1 MVAPIEFQA
10 WEARIERLEAEP
22 LAERVQL
29 RVGSFDRAD
38 GVDYRL
44 EDRVRWLDLIA
55 DVDQPGRHFF
65 PPKIEAAD
73 LRHLFE
79 RPAEEVDL
87 PAFRPRHLA
96 LHPQPDSLPGEL
108 HRRRYAR
115 RLYGDKSDGGDPTT
129 VYPLDTRS
137 EFSDTAYPWS
147 CCGRVDTPG
156 GAGSGVMVGRRHML
170 TASHVIDW
178 GPNNT
183 AGWVK
188 FTPLVFDTSEPF
200 GFAYATRIYW
210 WLQADPSDLI
220 QSQEAAFDYVV
231 CVLDRPLGDLTG
243 WMGSR
248 AYSTDWDGGEFWGH
262 VGYPSDSGGDR
273 PVYHGPGVMDSTV
286 TESAGGRDSFR
297 IMHRNDIIRGQSGG
311 PFFGWWDGEVGPHV
325 IASQSAENWDT
336 TPGPNA
342 AGGGN
347 PLPELVRHALT
358 VEP

>member
-1 MVAPIEFQA
+1 MDAPLGFESWQG
-10 WEARIERLEAEP
+10 RIDRVDAEP
-22 LAERVQL
+22 LAERAQL
-29 RVGSFDRAD
+29 RVASFDRAD
-38 GVDYRL
+38 GVEYRL
-44 EDRVRWLDLIA
+44 EDRDRSLDVIA
-55 DVDQPGRHFF
+55 EVDQLGRHAF
-65 PPKIEAAD
+65 PPRIEVVD
-73 LRHLFE
+73 LRDLFD

-87 PAFRPRHLA
+87 PAFRPPHLA
-96 LHPQPDSLPGEL
+96 LHPQPDPLPEEL
-108 HRRRYAR
+108 YRSRYAR
-115 RLYGDKSDGGDPTT
+115 RAFGDQDDSGDPTT
-129 VYPLDTRS
+129 VYSPDTRF

-156 GAGSGVMVGRRHML
+156 GGGSGVMIGRHHML
-170 TASHVIDW
+170 TASHVINW

-188 FTPLVFDTSEPF
+188 FTPMAFDTSEPF
-200 GFAYATRIYW
+200 GFAYATQIYW
-210 WLQADPSDLI
+210 WLQADASDLI

-248 AYSTDWDGGEFWGH
+248 AYSTDWDSGEFWGH
-262 VGYPSDSGGDR
+262 VGYPTDSGGDR
-273 PVYHGPGVMDSTV
+273 PVYHGPGVMDSTI
-286 TESAGGRDSFR
+286 TESTGGRDSFR
-297 IMHRNDIIRGQSGG
+297 IMHRNDVIPGQSGG

-325 IASQSAENWDT
+325 IASQSAENWNS